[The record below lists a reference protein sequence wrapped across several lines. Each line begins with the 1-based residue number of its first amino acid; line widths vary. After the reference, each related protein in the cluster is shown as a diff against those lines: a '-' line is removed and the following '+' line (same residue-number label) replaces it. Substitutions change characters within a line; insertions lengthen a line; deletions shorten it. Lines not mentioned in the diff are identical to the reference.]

1 MKSGPLLVLTDG
13 RPDDLALVR
22 AAREYADTNGCSVT
36 LLRVLPEATRAFRTD
51 SGVEIL
57 PWQIMHMTE
66 AYATQELEKLRI
78 RFLRGRSLP
87 NMKVVR
93 FGSVID
99 AVASVVGSEGAHALL
114 ARSKKTP
121 LLRWLKRDRRLVRR
135 LNIPVFLLDAKDCL
149 IADAAHSPRPFT
161 RSRSIGHLEPDR
173 G

>member
-1 MKSGPLLVLTDG
+1 MKSGPLLVLTEG

-22 AAREYADTNGCSVT
+22 TAREYADTNGCSVT
-36 LLRVLPEATRAFRTD
+36 LLRVLPEVTRAFRTD
-51 SGVEIL
+51 SGAEIL

-66 AYATQELEKLRI
+66 TNATQELETLRT

-99 AVASVVGSEGAHALL
+99 EVASVVDSEDAHALL
-114 ARSKKTP
+114 ARSKKAP
-121 LLRWLKRDRRLVRR
+121 LLRWLGRDRRLLRK
-135 LNIPVFLLDAKDCL
+135 LDIPILFLDAKDDL
-149 IADAAHSPRPFT
+149 IANGANSPR
-161 RSRSIGHLEPDR
+161 RSSSRSIGQLEPDR